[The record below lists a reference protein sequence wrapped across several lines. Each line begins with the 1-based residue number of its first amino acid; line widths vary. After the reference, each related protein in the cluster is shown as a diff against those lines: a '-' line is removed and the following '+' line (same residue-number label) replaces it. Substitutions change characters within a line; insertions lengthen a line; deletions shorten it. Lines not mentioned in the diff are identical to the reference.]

1 MSDCRH
7 RQEITELRERV
18 VVLEQWPPR
27 VDKVEKDIKA
37 LSEAVTDE
45 LHSQSLVIGKMAVD
59 LDSVAQYQKD
69 SEPYLQDLRA
79 IKRLLVLIVFIAP
92 TMFLALDYFQV
103 TPFQAV
109 DQIKQAE
116 QTKGASHES
125 ANRST

>member
-45 LHSQSLVIGKMAVD
+45 LHGQSQVIGQMAVE
-59 LDSVAQYQKD
+59 LNSVRKYQKE

-109 DQIKQAE
+109 DQIKEAKNEAE
-116 QTKGASHES
+116 HG
-125 ANRST
+125 